1 MKILLLV
8 DGSSF
13 LYRAFHAMPDLR
25 NRHGEPT
32 GAIYGV
38 LNMLR
43 KLRND
48 YPADYSL
55 CVFDAKGK
63 TFRDDW
69 YPEYKAHRPDM
80 PADLVQQIEP
90 LHQAIAA
97 SGWNILMLEGVEA
110 DDVIGTLAQQA
121 RDGVRCVIATG
132 DKDLAQ
138 LVNERVTLINTMS
151 NETLDVAGVN
161 AKFGVP
167 PERIVDYLTLTGD
180 TVDNVPGVEKVGPK
194 TAVKWLTQY
203 GTLDNLMQHADEI
216 GGVVGENLR
225 KALDWLPQARRLIT
239 VKCDVELPQ
248 TYSELIPPAADKE
261 QLRSLFERFEFK
273 TWLREVN
280 GAVSSTGDL
289 SPSGLRT
296 FGEAVGHHAASP
308 LRGLRELN
316 TPQQTPSPLQGEGGG
331 GGRARTE
338 STLSPLRQ
346 VQDRPSFSLQG
357 RGGDGVHQDLS
368 GDPPTRTDS
377 AHYETI
383 LTEAQLDTWLEKIL
397 AAELVCVDTE
407 TTGLDMMNAQLVG
420 MSFAITPHQAAY
432 LPLAHIYPGAPD
444 QLNRAHALHKLKHWL
459 ESKQHH
465 KLGQNLKYDM
475 HIFANHGIAL
485 AGIHEDTLLQ
495 SYVLESHKPHDMD
508 NLALRHLNVKT
519 ISFAEVAGKGA
530 KQICFDQV
538 DLDTATHYAAEDA
551 DITLQLHQNL
561 SPQIEAQSGLQHV
574 YRDIEMPSMHVL
586 YTMERNGVLLDC
598 ALLQIQSRELG
609 EKLIA
614 LEAKAHEAA
623 GQPFNLNSPKQ
634 IQEILFDKLG
644 LPVVKK
650 TPSGTPSTDEEVLQE
665 LALDYPLPK
674 LLLEYRGMA
683 KLKSTY
689 TDKLPLEV
697 DRETGRVH
705 TSYSQA
711 VAVTGRLASS
721 DPNLQNIPIRSA
733 EGRRIR
739 EAFIA
744 PSGSRIMSAD
754 YSQIELRIMAHL
766 SGDAGLLQAFAN
778 NEDIHRHT
786 AAEIFMVAP
795 TEVSSEQ
802 RRYAKVINFGLIYG
816 MSAFGLAKQLGIE
829 RGAAQAYIDRY
840 FARYPGVAD
849 YMLRTR
855 EQAKRQGYVET
866 VFGRRLWLPEINS
879 SNGQR
884 RQGAE
889 RAAINA
895 PMQGTAADLI
905 KLAMIKVQHWLES
918 EKLQSRLIMQVH
930 DELVLEVPQAEL
942 HLVKEMLP
950 RLMCGVADLQVPLLV
965 ELGEGKNWD
974 EAH

>member
-1 MKILLLV
+1 
-8 DGSSF
+8 
-13 LYRAFHAMPDLR
+13 MPDLR

-43 KLRND
+43 RLSKD
-48 YPADYSL
+48 FPADYSA

-63 TFRDDW
+63 TFRDDL
-69 YPEYKAHRPDM
+69 YPEYKAHRPPM
-80 PADLVQQIEP
+80 PTDLAQQIEP

-97 SGWNILMLEGVEA
+97 SGWNILMLDGVEA

-121 RDGVRCVIATG
+121 QDGIRCVIATG

-138 LVNERVTLINTMS
+138 LVNERVMLINTMS

-167 PERIVDYLTLTGD
+167 PERIVDYLTLVGD
-180 TVDNVPGVEKVGPK
+180 PVDNVPGVEKVGPK
-194 TAVKWLTQY
+194 TAVKWLAQY
-203 GTLDNLMQHADEI
+203 GTLDNVVQHAAEI

-248 TYSELIPPAADKE
+248 PYSELIPPVPDKE
-261 QLRSLFERFEFK
+261 RLRSLYEHFEFK
-273 TWLREVN
+273 SWLREVN
-280 GAVSSTGDL
+280 GET
-289 SPSGLRT
+289 
-296 FGEAVGHHAASP
+296 VGHHAASS
-308 LRGLRELN
+308 LRGLRELDGGKSPGN
-316 TPQQTPSPLQGEGGG
+316 APSSSPVLTLQRGEDG
-331 GGRARTE
+331 A
-338 STLSPLRQ
+338 
-346 VQDRPSFSLQG
+346 QDSS
-357 RGGDGVHQDLS
+357 S
-368 GDPPTRTDS
+368 GHHEPTRTDS

-383 LTEAQLDTWLEKIL
+383 LTEAQLAAWLEKIL
-397 AAELVCVDTE
+397 AADLVCVDTE

-444 QLNRAHALHKLKHWL
+444 QLDRAQVLAKLKPWL
-459 ESKQHH
+459 ESAKHK
-465 KLGQNLKYDM
+465 KLGQNLKFDM

-485 AGIHEDTLLQ
+485 AGIHDDTLLQ

-508 NLALRHLNVKT
+508 NLALRHLHVKT

-538 DLDTATHYAAEDA
+538 DIATATHYAAEDA
-551 DITLQLHQNL
+551 DITLQLHLNL
-561 SPQIEAQSGLQHV
+561 SPQIAAQKGLQYV
-574 YRDIEMPSMHVL
+574 YRDIEMPGMHVL
-586 YTMERNGVLLDC
+586 YTMERNGVLLDS

-614 LEAKAHEAA
+614 LEARAHEAA

-674 LLLEYRGMA
+674 ILLEYRGMA

-689 TDKLPLEV
+689 TDKLPQSV
-697 DRETGRVH
+697 DRATGRVH

-711 VAVTGRLASS
+711 VAVTGRLASN

-744 PSGSRIMSAD
+744 PQGSRIVSAD

-766 SGDAGLLQAFAN
+766 SGDAGLLKAFAN
-778 NEDIHRHT
+778 NEDIHRAT
-786 AAEIFMVAP
+786 AAEIFMVVPAD
-795 TEVSSEQ
+795 VSSEQ

-816 MSAFGLAKQLGIE
+816 MSAFGLAKQLGVERSAATAYIE
-829 RGAAQAYIDRY
+829 RY
-840 FARYPGVAD
+840 FTRYPGVKN
-849 YMLRTR
+849 YMDSTR
-855 EQAKRQGYVET
+855 EQARQQGYVET

-905 KLAMIKVQHWLES
+905 KLAMIAVQRWLES
-918 EKLQSRLIMQVH
+918 EKLLAGHPTEKLHSRLIMQVH
-930 DELVLEVPQAEL
+930 DELVLEVPQTEL

-950 RLMCGVADLQVPLLV
+950 KLMCGVAELQVPLEV
-965 ELGEGKNWD
+965 GLGEGGNWD